1 MKIFLDTANMNEIRT
16 AVDWGIVDG
25 VTTNPTLIAREGAPF
40 HERIKEICQLV
51 KGPVSAEVTALDYEN
66 MILQARELAKL
77 SDYIVIKIPMTSDG
91 IKAVRKLSSEGIKT
105 NVTLIFSVSQAILAM
120 KAGATYVSPFVG
132 RLDDISSEGM
142 NVVEQIMQVIY
153 NYGFETE
160 VIVASVR
167 HPMHVV
173 RAALIGAH
181 VVTTPFKSLEALFK
195 HPLTD
200 AGIERFT
207 KDWEQYNEKLS

>member
-1 MKIFLDTANMNEIRT
+1 
-16 AVDWGIVDG
+16 
-25 VTTNPTLIAREGAPF
+25 
-40 HERIKEICQLV
+40 
-51 KGPVSAEVTALDYEN
+51 
-66 MILQARELAKL
+66 
-77 SDYIVIKIPMTSDG
+77 MTSDG
-91 IKAVRKLSSEGIKT
+91 IKAVRKLSSEGIRT

-167 HPMHVV
+167 HPMHIV

>member
-167 HPMHVV
+167 HPMHIV

>member
-66 MILQARELAKL
+66 MIFQARELAKL

-132 RLDDISSEGM
+132 RMDDISSEGM

-207 KDWEQYNEKLS
+207 KDWEQYSEKLS

>member
-1 MKIFLDTANMNEIRT
+1 MKIFLDTANINEIRT
-16 AVDWGIVDG
+16 AVDWGIIDG
-25 VTTNPTLIAREGAPF
+25 ITTNPTLIAREGAPF
-40 HERIKEICQLV
+40 YKRIREICQLV
-51 KGPVSAEVTALDYEN
+51 KCPVSAEVTALDYEN

-77 SDYIVIKIPMTSDG
+77 SDYVVIKIPMTFDG
-91 IKAVRKLSSEGIKT
+91 IKAVKRLSSEGIKT
-105 NVTLIFSVSQAILAM
+105 NVTLIFSVSQALLAM
-120 KAGATYVSPFVG
+120 KAGATYISPFVG
-132 RLDDISSEGM
+132 RLDDTSSEGM
-142 NVVEQIMQVIY
+142 NVVEQIMQVIH

-167 HPMHVV
+167 HPMHIV
-173 RAALIGAH
+173 RAALVGAH

-207 KDWEQYNEKLS
+207 RDWERYREKSS

>member
-66 MILQARELAKL
+66 MIFQARELAKL

-91 IKAVRKLSSEGIKT
+91 IKAVRKLSSEGIRT

-132 RLDDISSEGM
+132 RMDDISSEGM

-167 HPMHVV
+167 HPMH
-173 RAALIGAH
+173 I
-181 VVTTPFKSLEALFK
+181 S
-195 HPLTD
+195 
-200 AGIERFT
+200 
-207 KDWEQYNEKLS
+207 

>member
-167 HPMHVV
+167 HPMHIV

-207 KDWEQYNEKLS
+207 KDWEQYSEKLS

>member
-207 KDWEQYNEKLS
+207 KDWEQYSEKLS

>member
-1 MKIFLDTANMNEIRT
+1 MKIFLDTANINEIRT
-16 AVDWGIVDG
+16 AVDWGIIDG
-25 VTTNPTLIAREGAPF
+25 ITTNPTLIAREGAPF
-40 HERIKEICQLV
+40 YKRIREICQLV
-51 KGPVSAEVTALDYEN
+51 KCPVSAEVTALDYEN

-77 SDYIVIKIPMTSDG
+77 SDYVVIKIPMTFDG
-91 IKAVRKLSSEGIKT
+91 IKAVKRLSSEGIKT
-105 NVTLIFSVSQAILAM
+105 NVTLIFSVSQALLAM
-120 KAGATYVSPFVG
+120 KAGATYISPFVG
-132 RLDDISSEGM
+132 RLDDTSSEGM
-142 NVVEQIMQVIY
+142 NVVEQIMQVVH

-167 HPMHVV
+167 HPMHIV
-173 RAALIGAH
+173 RAALVGAH

-207 KDWEQYNEKLS
+207 RDWERYREKSS